1 MKNSFRFA
9 TTVAS
14 LLSVAFCTAVFAQ
27 SAGTNV
33 AILDVGKVFKE
44 HVRFTQAME
53 IMKEDVK
60 KFESYLRDENAKM
73 KKMVQQL
80 GDYTKG
86 SKEHNDLEASIAK
99 RTSDLQVE
107 TQLKRR
113 EFMQRE
119 AKLYFNTY
127 TELTQA
133 VKQFAE
139 KYGVQLV
146 LRFSSEPI
154 KEDDAKSILQGVN
167 ATVVYHNKR
176 DITNIIVKEMNR
188 GSAPG
193 GVSNR
198 TSPIPG
204 RPSRN

>member
-1 MKNSFRFA
+1 MKNSLRIA
-9 TTVAS
+9 AIVAS
-14 LLSVAFCTAVFAQ
+14 LFAVSFASAQ
-27 SAGTNV
+27 SGGTNV

-44 HVRFTQAME
+44 HARFTQSMD

-60 KFESYLRDENAKM
+60 KFEGYLREENAKM
-73 KKMVQQL
+73 KKMVDQL
-80 GDYTKG
+80 
-86 SKEHNDLEASIAK
+86 KEYAKTSNEYNDLEAKIAK

-127 TELTQA
+127 TELTNA
-133 VKQFAE
+133 VQQFAE

-167 ATVVYHNKR
+167 ATVVYHSKR
-176 DITNIIVKEMNR
+176 DITNLIVEKLNGGR
-188 GSAPG
+188 PKG

-198 TSPIPG
+198 NVPG
-204 RPSRN
+204 RPSPK